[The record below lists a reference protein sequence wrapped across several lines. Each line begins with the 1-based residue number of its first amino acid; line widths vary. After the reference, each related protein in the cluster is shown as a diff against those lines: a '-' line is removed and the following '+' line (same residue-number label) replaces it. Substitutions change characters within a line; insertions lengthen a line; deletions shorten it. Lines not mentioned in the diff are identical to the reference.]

1 MNLCNAL
8 FAVSAIEELIIALA
22 LMFWLVVAFYW
33 TAVYSRVCVI
43 LRGAATMTAVSL
55 IMVFND
61 IILLACLNML
71 IQFSQ
76 ESENAETSVLNEYS
90 V

>member
-1 MNLCNAL
+1 
-8 FAVSAIEELIIALA
+8 
-22 LMFWLVVAFYW
+22 
-33 TAVYSRVCVI
+33 
-43 LRGAATMTAVSL
+43 MTAVSL

-61 IILLACLNML
+61 IILLACLNIL

-90 V
+90 VWRACNLHSFIK

>member
-1 MNLCNAL
+1 
-8 FAVSAIEELIIALA
+8 
-22 LMFWLVVAFYW
+22 
-33 TAVYSRVCVI
+33 
-43 LRGAATMTAVSL
+43 MTAVSL

-71 IQFSQ
+71 IQ

-90 V
+90 VWRACNLHSFIK